1 MLSNMEIA
9 SLRYNSLSFK
19 ETNLKLSKSA
29 LGLLE
34 SNKIINGSQSKSEFL
49 KSRNKTPVK

>member
-9 SLRYNSLSFK
+9 SVRYNSLSFK

-29 LGLLE
+29 LGLIE
-34 SNKIINGSQSKSEFL
+34 SKKIINGSQSKSEFL

>member
-9 SLRYNSLSFK
+9 SVRYNSLSFK